1 MHFCGGCYRTASTPF
16 TRAAVAR
23 RRRRCRCRRPC
34 PSAKSHARSTAATSA
49 APATARRPGVSRW
62 RRSRGGCPRRKLLRG
77 GSRFLGGTGS
87 RGCGGAVG
95 FPRALAEAEALITA
109 LDAPARSSV
118 TAQRLLGGVALRV
131 RVLCPAGLLTREL
144 IAAVQATRIPL
155 APHDP
160 SVTASLFLRPGSS
173 VEKVA
178 PLSYYGGGVAA
189 LSGALGAGCT
199 RVVAS
204 PDMPAFRD
212 CVTAVAADGWAA
224 GGPLPGVNVRA
235 AAALVAAWDAAADAN
250 GAYGKLDR
258 LRLDLGVGGAEGGAR
273 ATWSRGG
280 RCCGSASAR
289 AGSGWRPSRRRW
301 RRPW

>member
-1 MHFCGGCYRTASTPF
+1 M
-16 TRAAVAR
+16 
-23 RRRRCRCRRPC
+23 
-34 PSAKSHARSTAATSA
+34 AT
-49 APATARRPGVSRW
+49 
-62 RRSRGGCPRRKLLRG
+62 RGGGVGRLGAWRG
-77 GSRFLGGTGS
+77 GAGAAGGAAGS
-87 RGCGGAVG
+87 GGGAVG